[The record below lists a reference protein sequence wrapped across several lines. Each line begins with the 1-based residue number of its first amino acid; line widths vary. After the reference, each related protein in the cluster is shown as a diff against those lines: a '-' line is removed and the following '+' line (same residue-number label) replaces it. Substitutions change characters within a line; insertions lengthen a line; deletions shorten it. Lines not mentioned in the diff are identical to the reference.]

1 MTDKK
6 SSEEKISV
14 SEENFKMPA
23 ELSRKVAGII
33 FALVAGVL
41 VFLAL
46 FVAVMIF
53 IVKKQGF

>member
-14 SEENFKMPA
+14 SEENFKMPTDLA
-23 ELSRKVAGII
+23 RKVSGII
-33 FALVAGVL
+33 FGLVAGVL
-41 VFLAL
+41 IFLGL

-53 IVKKQGF
+53 IVKKHGV